1 MNSPSIEVFF
11 EGVAKNFETTIFLAE
26 SGGAGQSVCQHG
38 NIPPA
43 ANQENR
49 RSSLGCYRRFLPCTL
64 FYNHWL
70 CMTGCK
76 DEQVIHRVN

>member
-49 RSSLGCYRRFLPCTL
+49 RSSLGCYWRFLPRAF

-76 DEQVIHRVN
+76 EEQVTNQLN